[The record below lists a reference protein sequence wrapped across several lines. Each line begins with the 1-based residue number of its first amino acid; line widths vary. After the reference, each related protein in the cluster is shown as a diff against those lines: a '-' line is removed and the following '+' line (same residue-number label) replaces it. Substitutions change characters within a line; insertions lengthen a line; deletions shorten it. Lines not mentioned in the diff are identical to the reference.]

1 LAVSWTLS
9 LCLSCMSSPMV
20 SPPTPSSSHIL
31 PHHSLPQNFLQR
43 PKPASIE
50 RHKLRLEDIRHRLS
64 AAALQKVE
72 IETNR
77 LRKSRRSRRP
87 GKLPTTSCMM
97 TTRSLVERRGICEP
111 GRRLCGVDGTYFHD
125 YNCLE
130 GTNSTSCSAMVEEQ
144 KEVVGTCLILMAT
157 TPACRYTPPHG
168 KSIVMLEHKSCPS
181 PAQISQPS
189 SILRRV
195 NSNVGNTG
203 AKKTDIW

>member
-1 LAVSWTLS
+1 MIDCLIQKKNVFLLQVLLLAVSWTLS

-111 GRRLCGVDGTYFHD
+111 RRRLCGVDGTYFHD
-125 YNCLE
+125 YVSWHRTLLKRLVQPFLA
-130 GTNSTSCSAMVEEQ
+130 GPD
-144 KEVVGTCLILMAT
+144 
-157 TPACRYTPPHG
+157 TP
-168 KSIVMLEHKSCPS
+168 
-181 PAQISQPS
+181 
-189 SILRRV
+189 LRD
-195 NSNVGNTG
+195 NVS
-203 AKKTDIW
+203 KP

>member
-1 LAVSWTLS
+1 MLKLGHTFLDMIDCLIQKNVFLLQVLLLAVSWTLS

-125 YNCLE
+125 YVSWHRTLLNRL
-130 GTNSTSCSAMVEEQ
+130 V
-144 KEVVGTCLILMAT
+144 L
-157 TPACRYTPPHG
+157 PF
-168 KSIVMLEHKSCPS
+168 
-181 PAQISQPS
+181 
-189 SILRRV
+189 
-195 NSNVGNTG
+195 
-203 AKKTDIW
+203 